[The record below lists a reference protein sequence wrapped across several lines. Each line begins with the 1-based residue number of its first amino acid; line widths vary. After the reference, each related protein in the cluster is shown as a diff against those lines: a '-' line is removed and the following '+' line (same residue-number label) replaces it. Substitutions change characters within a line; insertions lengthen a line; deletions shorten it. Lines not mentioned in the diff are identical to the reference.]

1 MNIHLP
7 RAIKWV
13 STCPAGTKYLISD
26 LQIFGQHDLL
36 ISSPAS
42 LPKVV
47 SKQRLSAAGIHLF
60 FKLPPKN
67 ILKHSFNFYQ
77 IANPASKS
85 LPCSSTP

>member
-1 MNIHLP
+1 MSLAP
-7 RAIKWV
+7 V
-13 STCPAGTKYLISD
+13 GTKYLISD

-36 ISSPAS
+36 ISSLAS

-47 SKQRLSAAGIHLF
+47 SKQRLSAAGIHLLF
-60 FKLPPKN
+60 QGASSN

-77 IANPASKS
+77 IANPAFKY